1 VSEVSAALPG
11 AYWRQ
16 WTASVVSNLGDGI
29 NFVAMPLLAL
39 SLTDDARLLALT
51 TLAVFVPWL
60 VLALPIGVVVDRFD
74 RRRLMIAANVARVVL
89 FGIVALGAIDG
100 WLDITML
107 LALLLVIG
115 CCEVL
120 FDSSAQAFLPMIVEP
135 GMLGRANG
143 LLFAAEVVAGSI
155 AGLSIGALLFDVS
168 VGLPFAAN
176 AVSFAFAA
184 LLIATIRT
192 VRVQQTTDS
201 DRDERRLVD
210 GLRWLWGDRLL
221 RTLAMMFAVTNL
233 GLMFGQGVFVK
244 YAVDELG
251 LTSSEFGILLAV
263 TAMGAATGGLLGHRV
278 MAAIGLRAAVIVPY
292 LAFGAGN
299 LIIGVADSAWV
310 VAATG
315 FVLGAAITVWNVV
328 TITIRQQVIPSDRFG
343 RVNGVYRWLGA
354 GASAVGV
361 ALGGVVAYEWS
372 VRTPFIVGGLIAV
385 LAAVLFAQQVLA
397 GLNAPH
403 QRQPAIVP
411 PAPRTPAPPS
421 MT

>member
-1 VSEVSAALPG
+1 MSSGSEVGSGPVSELSTPLPG

-51 TLAVFVPWL
+51 TFAVFVPWL

-89 FGIVALGAIDG
+89 FSIVALGAIDG

-168 VGLPFAAN
+168 IGLPFAAN
-176 AVSFAFAA
+176 AVSFVVRRLADRNHPDRPRRSRRPTPAA
-184 LLIATIRT
+184 TSAGWSTDCAGCGA
-192 VRVQQTTDS
+192 TDS
-201 DRDERRLVD
+201 SERWR
-210 GLRWLWGDRLL
+210 
-221 RTLAMMFAVTNL
+221 
-233 GLMFGQGVFVK
+233 
-244 YAVDELG
+244 
-251 LTSSEFGILLAV
+251 
-263 TAMGAATGGLLGHRV
+263 
-278 MAAIGLRAAVIVPY
+278 
-292 LAFGAGN
+292 
-299 LIIGVADSAWV
+299 
-310 VAATG
+310 
-315 FVLGAAITVWNVV
+315 
-328 TITIRQQVIPSDRFG
+328 
-343 RVNGVYRWLGA
+343 
-354 GASAVGV
+354 
-361 ALGGVVAYEWS
+361 
-372 VRTPFIVGGLIAV
+372 
-385 LAAVLFAQQVLA
+385 
-397 GLNAPH
+397 
-403 QRQPAIVP
+403 
-411 PAPRTPAPPS
+411 
-421 MT
+421 